1 MFDPSLLA
9 ERLESQVSI
18 LMQCRNLTAY
28 IQATTPGAE
37 GSIVQISQRLQ
48 AVIGGL
54 TQEAEQIRLQG
65 KQFDESLIRYLS
77 SEEWADLMSLNRS
90 YSDLDITMNL
100 LGRFRQQLIRVAH
113 QRQQAGDVR
122 Q

>member
-9 ERLESQVSI
+9 KRLESQVSI

-54 TQEAEQIRLQG
+54 TQESEQIRAQG
-65 KQFDESLIRYLS
+65 KQFDEAILRYLS
-77 SEEWADLMSLNRS
+77 VEEKADLLCLDRCFD
-90 YSDLDITMNL
+90 DLGNARHL
-100 LGRFRQQLIRVAH
+100 LGRFKQRLITLAH